1 MARLALNKSS
11 LTRQNQL
18 LKGYRDFLPSLDMK
32 RKQLLAEQAKARA
45 MHSSEQSQ
53 LDAVS
58 PWINEQLPMLAYQAI
73 SLEGLVSIAGVSL
86 GEENVMGVRLPL
98 LESVEFQLADYPLL
112 ARPHWVDPLVEKLK
126 QALEMRLR
134 MQVAERR
141 LKLLEAEV
149 RTITQRVNLFDKVLI
164 PRSREQI
171 RKIRIYLADE
181 ARAGVVRAK
190 LAKRKKQAEGGL
202 R

>member
-45 MHSSEQSQ
+45 MRSSEQLQ
-53 LDAVS
+53 LNAVS

-134 MQVAERR
+134 MQVAEQR

-164 PRSREQI
+164 PRTREQI
-171 RKIRIYLADE
+171 RKICIYLADE